1 MCVLPQSRSSS
12 TDKEA
17 DDGTAVSH
25 QRRIPSRPYRQQAP
39 SMTKTMMKTTMLS
52 LVAALGLV
60 ATGAR
65 ADDSKT
71 SSDSNAV
78 TSDTM
83 NANKKDD
90 LDKMA
95 KKKNKDA
102 AKPSSADPS
111 AAPQ

>member
-1 MCVLPQSRSSS
+1 
-12 TDKEA
+12 
-17 DDGTAVSH
+17 
-25 QRRIPSRPYRQQAP
+25 
-39 SMTKTMMKTTMLS
+39 MTKTMMKTTMLS

-90 LDKMA
+90 LDRMA

-111 AAPQ
+111 AAPQGVTGSSATSPATSPATPPPADSTSPSSTPPPAPPK

>member
-1 MCVLPQSRSSS
+1 
-12 TDKEA
+12 
-17 DDGTAVSH
+17 
-25 QRRIPSRPYRQQAP
+25 
-39 SMTKTMMKTTMLS
+39 MTKTMMKTTILS

-65 ADDSKT
+65 ADDSKPA
-71 SSDSNAV
+71 SDSAV

-90 LDKMA
+90 LDRMG

-102 AKPSSADPS
+102 AKPSSTDPS
-111 AAPQ
+111 AAPATGVTGSSATSPATPPPADSTSPSSTPPPAPPK

>member
-1 MCVLPQSRSSS
+1 
-12 TDKEA
+12 
-17 DDGTAVSH
+17 
-25 QRRIPSRPYRQQAP
+25 
-39 SMTKTMMKTTMLS
+39 MTKTMMKTTILS

-65 ADDSKT
+65 ADDSKVG
-71 SSDSNAV
+71 SGSNSV
-78 TSDTM
+78 TSDSM

-90 LDKMA
+90 IDRMG

-111 AAPQ
+111 AAPATGVTGSSSTATSPATPPPADSTSPASTPPPAPPK